1 METPENI
8 LIIRLKSI
16 GDILFTL
23 PAVHAVREN
32 FLNAKLHFL
41 VSREYAPLLRGFP
54 GVDGIIPL
62 DRAVYRSGN
71 LKAMAAG
78 TFELLRALRREKFSI
93 AVDFQG
99 YGETE
104 LLSWWSGAA
113 ERWGNVYHPLRG
125 WAYTRTSPRDEKT
138 HPVEWNLSL
147 LRRCGLKIDPVRNE
161 FVLPAD
167 ALAKARKFFSAN
179 NLDENKPVLFIQ
191 PFTSN
196 LQKNWPLGN
205 FMKLAWHWQS
215 RGAQIIVGGSLSERD
230 ALEPARAAGFPISAG
245 APLLVSAGVMKLS
258 TLVVG
263 ADTGL
268 LHLAVAMGKRVVML
282 MQSNAPGS
290 SHPFQHPDWTVT
302 PTAGKTAAEIQP
314 DEVIAACAP
323 AFVELDA
330 GKIGS

>member
-1 METPENI
+1 MENI

-32 FLNAKLHFL
+32 FPEAKLHFL

-54 GVDGIIPL
+54 GIDGIIPL

-71 LKAMAAG
+71 LKAMG
-78 TFELLRALRREKFSI
+78 VCTLELLRTLRRKNFSM

-104 LLSWWSGAA
+104 FFSWWSGAA
-113 ERWGNVYHPLRG
+113 ERWGNLYHPLRG
-125 WAYTRTSPRDEKT
+125 WAYTRTSARAEKT

-147 LRRCGLKIDPVRNE
+147 LRRCGLRVGGIHNKFI
-161 FVLPAD
+161 LPAD
-167 ALAKARKFFSAN
+167 PLEKARRFFAAN
-179 NLDENKPVLFIQ
+179 NLDEGRPVLFIQ
-191 PFTSN
+191 PFTSSP
-196 LQKNWPLGN
+196 QKNWPLAN

-215 RGAQIIVGGSLSERD
+215 RGVQVLFGGSLSERD
-230 ALEPARAAGFPISAG
+230 ALEPARAAGFPVSAG

-258 TLVVG
+258 TLIVG

-268 LHLAVAMGKRVVML
+268 LHLAVAMDKRVVML

-290 SHPFQHPDWTVT
+290 SHPFRHPDWTVT
-302 PTAGKTAAEIQP
+302 PPAGKTAAEIQP
-314 DEVIAACAP
+314 DAVIAACAR
-323 AFVELDA
+323 AISELDA
-330 GKIGS
+330 EKTTS